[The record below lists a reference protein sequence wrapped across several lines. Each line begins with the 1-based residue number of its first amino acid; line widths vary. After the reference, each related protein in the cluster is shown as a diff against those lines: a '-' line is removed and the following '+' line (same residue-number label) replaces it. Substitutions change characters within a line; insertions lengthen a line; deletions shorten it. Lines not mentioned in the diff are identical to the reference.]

1 MQFTYSD
8 RMANLNGTATR
19 EIFKLLSRPEIISF
33 AGGLPAAEALPTT
46 AVQEICNDVLGG
58 ENAQKIL
65 QYGTTEGYLPLVDQ
79 MTELVREFGINGIN
93 RSNVLIISGGQQG
106 IDLMC
111 KCLLDKGDTVLVEN
125 PTYLA
130 VLQILQSY
138 EARAVGV
145 QAAPDGIDVA
155 DMEEKIKK
163 HRPKFIYLVP
173 TFSNPTGKTY
183 SAENRRKIAELSA
196 KYALPVLEDDP
207 YGRLRFSGEKVNA
220 LYSFAKENNVVYIT
234 SMSKILSPGL
244 RVGAAVGNA
253 DVIRKMAICKQGAD
267 LHTSLLAQAVTAEYL
282 RRGLLAPAVQKSLP
296 LYRTRKE
303 AMMRAIRAYMPDE
316 FEHTDPNGGLF
327 VWGELK
333 RCNIDTAALLPRA
346 VERNVA
352 YIQGSVFYA
361 DGGGKNT
368 LRLNYSNA
376 QPDRIETGIK
386 ALGEFFKEIIAKERR

>member
-46 AVQEICNDVLGG
+46 AVQEICNDILGG

-130 VLQILQSY
+130 VLQTLQSY